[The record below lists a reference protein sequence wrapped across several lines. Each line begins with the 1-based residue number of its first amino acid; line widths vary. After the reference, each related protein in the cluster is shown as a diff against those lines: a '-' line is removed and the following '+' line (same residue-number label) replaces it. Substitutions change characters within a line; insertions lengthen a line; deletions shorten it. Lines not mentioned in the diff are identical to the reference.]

1 MQFQTYREMGLKA
14 LKRATVTGERPKP
27 VTYLVSMEQEFE
39 KLTANPKTK
48 FFETGDKSYEKIRK
62 SMHLFNSRT
71 GRGTPYKAGKL
82 TPETDFEAGPSSPV
96 SRVFMALP
104 RSNELKWNLDRF
116 LPDDG
121 VMRVSIRAWRSS
133 DNPDEDAS
141 LRLGLSAH
149 TSNNANFSNVISDR
163 DMPVTGS
170 VEDPEYVHFEVYL
183 EDIQRNPFRKLAT
196 TFPRRDEFLHIKNIS
211 NAHGKE
217 PLQVHLDRIEI
228 TAPFYAQWP
237 PATHKEFSSTARTR
251 KTKKNTVAKSF
262 PDS

>member
-1 MQFQTYREMGLKA
+1 
-14 LKRATVTGERPKP
+14 
-27 VTYLVSMEQEFE
+27 
-39 KLTANPKTK
+39 
-48 FFETGDKSYEKIRK
+48 
-62 SMHLFNSRT
+62 
-71 GRGTPYKAGKL
+71 
-82 TPETDFEAGPSSPV
+82 
-96 SRVFMALP
+96 MALP

-163 DMPVTGS
+163 DLPVTGT
-170 VEDPEYVHFEVYL
+170 VKNPHYVHFDVYL
-183 EDIQRNPFRKLAT
+183 EDIQRNPFRKLTT

-217 PLQVHLDRIEI
+217 PLQVHLDQIVI
-228 TAPFYAQWP
+228 TAPFYDQWP
-237 PATHKEFSSTARTR
+237 PASHQRIFFDSNDKNNEKKYGREVVSSFIKRAWSRSASTLEIDRFMTLFDQFRLTSILSRRRCRKFWQRFSLIPNSST
-251 KTKKNTVAKSF
+251 
-262 PDS
+262 